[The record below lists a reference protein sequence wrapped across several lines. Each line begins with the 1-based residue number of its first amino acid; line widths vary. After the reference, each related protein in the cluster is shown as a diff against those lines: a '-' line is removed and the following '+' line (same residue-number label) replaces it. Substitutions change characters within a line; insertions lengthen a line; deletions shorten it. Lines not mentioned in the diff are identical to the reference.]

1 MATLSVTKK
10 YEITLDSGK
19 VVKLDAGTSVSNVGE
34 VMDREVLVP
43 TASEITLVL
52 VGAARAAGQLTDVKF
67 FVIQNLDTVNTV
79 RLRIED
85 TGAHT
90 YDVLIEP
97 GGSYDLYNTSL
108 NVSETGVAFSSF
120 STVDTIS
127 AQANVADVL
136 VSVVAGESC

>member
-1 MATLSVTKK
+1 MADLIITKQ

-52 VGAARAAGQLTDVKF
+52 VGAARAAGQLTDIKF
-67 FVIQNLDTVNTV
+67 FVVKNLDTVNTV
-79 RLRIED
+79 RIRVED
-85 TGAHT
+85 TSGHT
-90 YDVLIEP
+90 YDELLEP
-97 GGSYDLYNTSL
+97 GASKDIFNTNLS
-108 NVSETGVAFSSF
+108 VSETGAAFSSY

-127 AQANVADVL
+127 AQANVADVS
-136 VSVVAGESC
+136 VSIVAGEAC